1 MCSKLYYKPAM
12 IRITVCTLSL
22 RYEVVATSVG
32 RVRLEWRW
40 EHSIKKIS
48 NYNKHSWVVTKINTT
63 YWYRHLASL
72 WKEQNSLID
81 DITRNIAFWN
91 KPKRRNVF
99 RMRFVRVYFILYSL
113 SHFKQYFYYLKSSG
127 ECTIASTIE
136 LRIMARSCSCIEKGM
151 GSPGCVSW
159 SAQLLEIIF
168 FK

>member
-1 MCSKLYYKPAM
+1 MLQALLQTRHDSDHSLYAVP
-12 IRITVCTLSL
+12 TLW
-22 RYEVVATSVG
+22 G
-32 RVRLEWRW
+32 RSHFCRQGQVRVTLGTFD
-40 EHSIKKIS
+40 KKIS

-81 DITRNIAFWN
+81 DITRDIAFWN

-113 SHFKQYFYYLKSSG
+113 SYFKQYFYYLKSSG